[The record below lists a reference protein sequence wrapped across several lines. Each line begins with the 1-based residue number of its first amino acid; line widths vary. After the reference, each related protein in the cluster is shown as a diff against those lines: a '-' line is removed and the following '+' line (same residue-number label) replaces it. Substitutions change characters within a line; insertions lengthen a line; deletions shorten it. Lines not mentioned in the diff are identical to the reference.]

1 METVG
6 PSRRAARASL
16 TPTTTQTQMYTYS
29 TAVALSAKT
38 KQHPL
43 KQEYHQYRNSKI
55 LASSADL
62 QDGSILR

>member
-16 TPTTTQTQMYTYS
+16 TPTTTQTQMYMYS
-29 TAVALSAKT
+29 TTVAFSVKT

-43 KQEYHQYRNSKI
+43 KHEYHQYRNSEI
-55 LASSADL
+55 LASSANL